1 MVGRYR
7 TKERGENRTHGY
19 HQIFGYVSKGML
31 LTIARR
37 DSEER
42 CHRLAGLPAQFN
54 NLVFLPPA
62 VGFEAFM
69 MGTP

>member
-1 MVGRYR
+1 MVDASERRNAMR
-7 TKERGENRTHGY
+7 TVRTGY
-19 HQIFGYVSKGML
+19 HQIFGCVIKGML

-37 DSEER
+37 DSQER
-42 CHRLAGLPAQFN
+42 CHRLARLPAQFN